1 MIAIT
6 KRNLMLYFHNKAN
19 VFFSLMGAWIS
30 FLLYIIFL
38 QKDML
43 SEWATV
49 SQPETMLDNWVMGGT
64 LAVTSITTTW
74 TAACRFVADRK
85 NHKLDDFILSDTP
98 FFKITI
104 GYLLSASIIGAFM
117 QIIMFSIMSIYFAWQ
132 DGLEID
138 FLKLPQLLLIM
149 MISSILGAS
158 LGMILAQLVKSL
170 EVAERLS
177 IIIGTA
183 SGFLVGVY
191 MPVGG
196 LPAFAQHLIKVTP
209 AAYVA
214 ATYRQLLMQDN
225 FKEWVLNQQS
235 SQSIKLYLGIG
246 LQIHHH
252 LTTYYEDLLLT
263 GGIIILA
270 FIILGMFQLV
280 YRRRLR

>member
-1 MIAIT
+1 
-6 KRNLMLYFHNKAN
+6 
-19 VFFSLMGAWIS
+19 
-30 FLLYIIFL
+30 
-38 QKDML
+38 
-43 SEWATV
+43 
-49 SQPETMLDNWVMGGT
+49 
-64 LAVTSITTTW
+64 
-74 TAACRFVADRK
+74 
-85 NHKLDDFILSDTP
+85 
-98 FFKITI
+98 
-104 GYLLSASIIGAFM
+104 
-117 QIIMFSIMSIYFAWQ
+117 
-132 DGLEID
+132 
-138 FLKLPQLLLIM
+138 M

-209 AAYVA
+209 AAYA
-214 ATYRQLLMQDN
+214 AAAYWQLLMQDN

-252 LTTYYEDLLLT
+252 LTTYYEALLLT